1 MRLAIQG
8 ALGPKYGK
16 KRLLPSQLSCFF
28 LGFDMKA
35 KNCADKV
42 NVATCSATKTQA
54 SGTIHQKEE
63 SLEKPFEREI
73 LVLTKKSGVEI
84 MKAFKKD
91 GKMVKEFVEAPTMKL
106 TVVVQFFCLM
116 QSYTVLVGL
125 SRQAI

>member
-1 MRLAIQG
+1 
-8 ALGPKYGK
+8 
-16 KRLLPSQLSCFF
+16 
-28 LGFDMKA
+28 MKA

-106 TVVVQFFCLM
+106 TVVVQFLCLM